1 MKTNE
6 IWKDLVFVDSEGN
19 TTTMCDYLVSN
30 FGNIKRV
37 STNKILKQSKTASNY
52 RFIKIKVCTGNIN
65 LLVHRLVAFAFIPN
79 IENKPQVNHKNKIR
93 YDNHIDNLEWV
104 TQAENNFHSLNT
116 HRGVLTNN

>member
-1 MKTNE
+1 MKTIE

-30 FGNIKRV
+30 FGNVKRF
-37 STNKILKQSKTASNY
+37 STNKILKQSRTASNY
-52 RFIKIKVCTGNIN
+52 RVINIKSCGVRIN

-93 YDNHIDNLEWV
+93 YDNHVDNLEWV
-104 TQAENNFHSLNT
+104 TRAENNIHASKT
-116 HRGVLTNN
+116 HRGVLTER